1 MRSNFQAGRF
11 HQGGLSMLVQRLYP
25 ERAVSAAGH
34 CPKGSIEEEGLSRNL
49 SHRIIPTMGNEA
61 ATIKNEDKMSFF

>member
-1 MRSNFQAGRF
+1 
-11 HQGGLSMLVQRLYP
+11 MLVQRLYP